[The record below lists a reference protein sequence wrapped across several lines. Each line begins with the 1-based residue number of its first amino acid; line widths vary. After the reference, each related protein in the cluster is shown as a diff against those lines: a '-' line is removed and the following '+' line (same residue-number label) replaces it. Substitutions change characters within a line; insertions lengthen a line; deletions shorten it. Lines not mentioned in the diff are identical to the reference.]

1 MNIIHYKEQ
10 FVEQTLQNK
19 TKTLIEQIESEIKLL
34 YQLNPGLEKFEGV
47 KKKRTGRLQKVLI
60 ANRGEIAKRFFLSL
74 REEGI
79 PSISIVTDPDRGQT
93 WYETSDEVVF
103 IGNSLNYINIPCVIA
118 AAIVSNANAIYP
130 GYGFLSENPDFVDAI
145 KIASE
150 YYKKEIIFMGPD
162 SSIMRKVGNKLD
174 ARNLAKKYGVPLF
187 SGSDQI
193 HSLEE
198 AYQEAKK
205 IGYPVIVKLNAGGG
219 GKGMQAV
226 FKEEDLEKA
235 IESCKRIGKILYNDD
250 SFYLEKFIVNPVHI
264 EVQIFN
270 GLAVGIRKCAV
281 QRRNQKIIE
290 ETGDNFLTNYTK
302 LSLLAAAENM
312 ARISG
317 YENNGGAG
325 TVEFLYDPDSDSYG
339 FLEINTRLQVEHPV
353 TDQTLGID
361 LAKWQILLFDGREY
375 EIPYNIVLEKRFLN
389 QEHTIECRIYAE
401 DPENNYTPAPGK
413 IEDLD
418 LPTFNGIR
426 CDFGFK
432 RGDRILPDYDPMI
445 GKLISWGATRKEAI
459 LRMERAL
466 NELYIRGITT
476 NINQLL
482 RIIRSEKFRK
492 GDYSNRILE
501 ENPDL
506 CFPELNDDLF
516 IKVIIF
522 STTSEFIKIQN
533 EKVNELFQYKDLEE
547 ILHRM
552 ELFYLPESFDIEFY
566 NKRYEV
572 KLIQIQIEEFY
583 VFINNQ
589 YFGKIKFL
597 PSLSEGDDY
606 TFRYQ
611 NKIYPVR
618 VDRRPSFSIIRFN
631 DDNGKI
637 HYYKVHIILKGHTT
651 KKDPIGLIRSP
662 IQATFVKFANNIK
675 KGEKVKKEQ
684 PLLILSAMKM
694 ETTIYSPYEGTIEYI
709 IENGDLN
716 KLVLATT
723 GDNKIIGK
731 PITEGEVLFYIKP
744 ESEEQQSI
752 SDYSPIPKIDI
763 SLYEPDF
770 CNFLF
775 NDEMEQKILSNIDT
789 CFPSIVKLLESLYSG
804 FNLEYKNLYN
814 SITNIIKQIPKG
826 YDLTKIFSEK
836 IFLNL
841 IQIYSETK
849 RLFSPLLVTN
859 ASYFRET
866 YKLFYNWDNFSYTPP
881 SPYSYLISNI
891 FKKYNIENWRSTSE
905 ATLAKKGFYF
915 ILRSFHSTREFV
927 EPIFYILEFFEYFRK
942 PSNFLKNTLRK
953 FINQEEAE
961 QDLTLA
967 TKISETLNKLG
978 ISRWNIELTY
988 WVSRKYLNELRKI
1001 TTDPLYFTN
1010 YDRESIKNLIE
1021 ESLKKQE
1028 LNLLPENLNPKVK
1041 EKLKNRL
1048 DFLSKNYKIY
1058 KLFSPLENIFIY
1070 LLQNESQEFYFVF
1083 GIIEKVI
1090 PTYHK
1095 DGYIIGSENVERIN
1109 IDAIRVLN
1117 SYQSLNRKHG
1127 NYIDI
1132 IIYDEELIIDIP
1144 SSNPKRFNYFVFT
1157 NMMFRLIPF
1166 FNDPS
1171 IKLNLVSVICKT
1183 PFSEE
1188 LVEKQ
1193 FYVTQKDKKVLLNL
1207 LANNHP
1213 DSPYFSSEP
1222 ADEKTIHVYKLG
1234 KWTVDLWVQECLDHN
1249 SYREIQVPYID
1260 YDPIYKTKNTVGSK
1274 IFIGTMA
1281 GIPAVLYLK
1290 DSRISGG
1297 ATGDLEGLKY
1307 VVACWIGIVKG
1318 YPVYVF
1324 NDGAGA
1330 NIKQGMVSLNRAA
1343 EGFFINALIGAGY
1356 SPAKIYEYIKI
1367 HSDTKLLKIINEI
1380 NKLENLHITASLEQK
1395 TFIVAVGIGSSTGLD
1410 VYGSSQAAIQIMVD
1424 DEQSYRVLT
1433 GSAVIKSVT
1442 GEELTNY
1449 EIGGGR
1455 IMSRIT
1461 GTVDLIARSNLHLL
1475 TIIRRIHEL
1484 FAKREKI
1491 SSIKRSLKNFDI
1503 SLQID
1508 DVLSP
1513 NIIKANTD
1521 EDTYIPF
1528 KEEYYGSGA
1537 LIGGFAKIAGRPVLI
1552 MGPRNRFGLRS
1563 YQALIRA
1570 TELLISSRKLNTDQ
1584 IIVLGDEW
1592 FRETPRTDALTLRAR
1607 QEFLK
1612 LMTIKSKTRI
1622 HIATSIRGLQ
1632 KVMLH
1637 MGADAVIFV
1646 KNQDYTEKEKE
1657 FIKNSSTH
1665 IASSIEEA
1673 FDLSL
1678 KIIQL
1683 LSEKNESEIIQPPI
1697 EKPELPEN
1705 AAQPFDMV
1713 EKIILRIF
1721 DQNSFI
1727 EWWKE
1732 MNDPQKGPSLITGF
1746 AKLNGNTVAVM
1757 ADQPN
1762 ILGGAPDAPGTEKFR
1777 IFTELVERNQIP
1789 LIMISNAPGFLP
1801 GTKQERLR
1809 IQQIGG
1815 RSLDVN
1821 VLSTIPLISVTLN
1834 QNYGGRQ
1841 IHAFSKFL
1849 RPCII
1854 SFALKKSI
1862 LAVMGA
1868 DSAFDLFYGKKY
1880 FELKKQGK
1888 DEEAETLRIQ
1898 YIKEFNQKSRAE
1910 NDAYKTGI
1918 LDFMIEDV
1926 SELRDAL
1933 IKSYQMALKE
1943 NKKILNIL

>member
-1 MNIIHYKEQ
+1 MDQ
-10 FVEQTLQNK
+10 VLDT
-19 TKTLIEQIESEIKLL
+19 TKTFIEQLENEIKIL
-34 YQLNPGLEKFEGV
+34 YQLNPGLEQYK
-47 KKKRTGRLQKVLI
+47 KTQKKRSGRLQKVLI

-79 PSISIVTDPDRGQT
+79 PSVAIVTDADRGQT
-93 WYETSDEVVF
+93 WYETTDEVIF
-103 IGNSLNYINIPCVIA
+103 IGNTLNYVNIPCVIA

-145 KIASE
+145 KIAST

-174 ARNLAKKYGVPLF
+174 ARNLAKQFGVPLF
-187 SGSDQI
+187 LGSEQI

-198 AYQEAKK
+198 AYQEARK

-235 IESCKRIGKILYNDD
+235 IESCKRIGRTLYNDD

-290 ETGDNFLTNYTK
+290 ETGDTFLSNYTK
-302 LSLLAAAENM
+302 LSFLAAAENM

-317 YENNGGAG
+317 YENGGGAG

-339 FLEINTRLQVEHPV
+339 FLEMNTRLQVEHPV

-501 ENPDL
+501 ENPEL
-506 CFPELNDDLF
+506 CFPEFHEDLF
-516 IKVIIF
+516 TKVIIF
-522 STTSEFIKIQN
+522 GITSEFIRIEN
-533 EKVNELFQYKDLEE
+533 EKVNELFQYRDLEE
-547 ILHRM
+547 VLHKT
-552 ELFYLPESFDIEFY
+552 ELFYHPECFDIEFY

-572 KLIQIQIEEFY
+572 KLIQIQFEEFY
-583 VFINNQ
+583 IFINNHF
-589 YFGKIKFL
+589 YGNIKFL

-637 HYYKVHIILKGHTT
+637 HYYKIRIIPKGESA

-662 IQATFVKFANNIK
+662 IQATFVKFADNIK
-675 KGEKVKKEQ
+675 LGEKVKKDQ
-684 PLLILSAMKM
+684 PLVILSAMKM
-694 ETTIYSPYEGTIEYI
+694 ETTIYSPYEGILEYI

-716 KLVLATT
+716 KLILSIT
-723 GDNKIIGK
+723 GDKKIIGK

-744 ESEEQQSI
+744 NIEEQKHI
-752 SDYSPIPKIDI
+752 SDYSTVPKVNVNI
-763 SLYEPDF
+763 SESDF
-770 CNFLF
+770 LNFLF
-775 NDEMEQKILSNIDT
+775 DPNMEKEILDNIDN
-789 CFPSIVKLLESLYSG
+789 CFVPLVKILESLYIG
-804 FNLEYKNLYN
+804 FNLEYKNLYI
-814 SITNIIKQIPKG
+814 SITNIIKEIPKG
-826 YDLTKIFSEK
+826 YDLTKIFNER

-841 IQIYSETK
+841 IQIFSESK
-849 RLFSPLLVTN
+849 RLFSPILVTN

-891 FKKYNIENWRSTSE
+891 FKRYNIEDWRSTSE
-905 ATLAKKGFYF
+905 EARNLAKKGFYF
-915 ILRSFHSTREFV
+915 ILRSFHSTKEFV
-927 EPIFYILEFFEYFRK
+927 EPIFYILDYVEYFKK
-942 PSNFLKNTLRK
+942 PSNYLKNTLRK

-978 ISRWNIELTY
+978 ISRWNMELTY
-988 WVSRKYLNELRKI
+988 WVSRKYLNDLRKI
-1001 TTDPLYFTN
+1001 TTDPLYFSS
-1010 YDRESIKNLIE
+1010 YEREVVKNLIE
-1021 ESLKKQE
+1021 ESLKKPNH
-1028 LNLLPENLNPKVK
+1028 NLIPNNLNPKIK
-1041 EKLKNRL
+1041 EKLQSRL
-1048 DFLSKNYKIY
+1048 DFLSKIY
-1058 KLFSPLENIFIY
+1058 RINKLFSPIEDIYIY
-1070 LLQNESQEFYFVF
+1070 LLKKENQEFYFVF

-1090 PTYHK
+1090 PNYHK
-1095 DGYIIGSENVERIN
+1095 DGYIVGSENVEKTN

-1117 SYQSLNRKHG
+1117 SYQSIYKLSG

-1132 IIYDEELIIDIP
+1132 IIYDEDLIIDLP

-1166 FNDPS
+1166 FNDPT

-1183 PFSEE
+1183 PYSNE
-1188 LVEKQ
+1188 LLEKQ
-1193 FYVTQKDKKVLLNL
+1193 FYVTQKDKKVVLNL
-1207 LANNHP
+1207 LTKDNP
-1213 DSPYFSSEP
+1213 ESPYYSSESGN
-1222 ADEKTIHVYKLG
+1222 EKTAHVFKLG
-1234 KWTVDLWVQECLDHN
+1234 KWTVDVWVQECLDPS
-1249 SYREIQVPYID
+1249 SYREIKVPYVD
-1260 YDPIYKTKNTVGSK
+1260 YDPIQRKENIVGSK
-1274 IFIGTMA
+1274 IYIGTIA
-1281 GIPAVLYLK
+1281 SIPAILYLK

-1307 VVACWIGIVKG
+1307 VTACWIGIVKG
-1318 YPVYVF
+1318 YPIYVF

-1330 NIKQGMVSLNRAA
+1330 NIKQGMVSLNRAG
-1343 EGFFINALIGAGY
+1343 EGFFMNALIGAGY
-1356 SPAKIYEYIKI
+1356 SPRVIYEYIKI
-1367 HSDTKLLKIINEI
+1367 HSDDKLLQIIDFVSQQ
-1380 NKLENLHITASLEQK
+1380 ENLTIPDSLEQK
-1395 TFIVAVGIGSSTGLD
+1395 SFLVAVGVGSSTGLD

-1442 GEELTNY
+1442 GEDLTNY

-1461 GTVDLIARSNLHLL
+1461 GTVDLIAKSNLHLL
-1475 TIIRRIHEL
+1475 TIIRKIQEL
-1484 FAKREKI
+1484 FVKREKF
-1491 SSIKRSLKNFDI
+1491 SEIKRSLKNFDTF
-1503 SLQID
+1503 LQSD
-1508 DVLSP
+1508 DVFNA
-1513 NIIKANTD
+1513 NIIKSNTD
-1521 EDTYIPF
+1521 EDTYLPF

-1537 LIGGFAKIAGRPVLI
+1537 LIGGFAKLAGRPVLI

-1563 YQALIRA
+1563 YQSLIRA

-1584 IIVLGDEW
+1584 IILLGDEW
-1592 FRETPRTDALTLRAR
+1592 FRETPKTDSLTLRAR

-1622 HIATSIRGLQ
+1622 HIATSVRGLQ

-1637 MGADAVIFV
+1637 MGADAVIFI
-1646 KNQDYTEKEKE
+1646 KNQNYTEREKE
-1657 FIKNSSTH
+1657 FIQNSSTH
-1665 IASSIEEA
+1665 ITNSLSEA

-1678 KIIQL
+1678 KIIRL
-1683 LSEKNESEIIQPPI
+1683 LSEKGESDCIQVPK
-1697 EKPELPEN
+1697 EKPNLPESP
-1705 AAQPFDMV
+1705 AQPFD
-1713 EKIILRIF
+1713 IIEQIISRVF
-1721 DQNSFI
+1721 DEDSFI

-1746 AKLNGNTVAVM
+1746 AKLNGKTVAVM
-1757 ADQPN
+1757 ADQPK

-1777 IFTELVERNQIP
+1777 MFTELVERNQIP
-1789 LIMISNAPGFLP
+1789 LVMISNAPGFLP

-1821 VLSTIPLISVTLN
+1821 VLSTIPIISVTLN

-1854 SFALKKSI
+1854 TVSLKKTI
-1862 LAVMGA
+1862 MAVMGA

-1888 DEEAETLRIQ
+1888 EEEAESLRSQ
-1898 YIKEFNQKSRAE
+1898 YIEEFNKKARAE
-1910 NDAYKTGI
+1910 NDAFKTGI
-1918 LDFMIEDV
+1918 IDFMIDDV

-1933 IKSYQMALKE
+1933 IKCYDIALIE
-1943 NKKILNIL
+1943 NNKLLQIQKDLQ